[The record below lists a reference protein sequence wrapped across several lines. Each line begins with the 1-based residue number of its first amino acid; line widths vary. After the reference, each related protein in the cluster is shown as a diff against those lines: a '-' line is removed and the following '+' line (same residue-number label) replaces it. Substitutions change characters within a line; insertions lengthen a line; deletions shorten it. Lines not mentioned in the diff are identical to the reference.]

1 MQQLKLQVS
10 QNFYDKL
17 AKGLKKGI
25 ILPNGGSY
33 KNVKVGDKIEVSSN
47 DFASGTLVMKV
58 RNLYYFE
65 TVLEALDMMGKQKLG
80 YPSKLTSTQIE
91 DKLLAVYGPKW
102 ILANGVLVL
111 DVGKK

>member
-10 QNFYDKL
+10 QNFYDQL

-33 KNVKVGDKIEVSSN
+33 KNVKVGSLIEVSSN
-47 DFASGTLVMKV
+47 DFASKSLVMSV
-58 RNLYYFE
+58 SNVYYFE

-91 DKLLAVYGPKW
+91 DKLLAAYGSKA

-111 DVGKK
+111 DVSKK